1 MTDRSGRQPAAVTIA
16 RKERAA
22 RQAAEGATNA
32 AIYNAEVRRTQDRIS
47 ALRALRVSQAEEADA
62 AAPPAAK
69 RTKAKGVSKTA
80 PKTASKAAPKSLA
93 KA

>member
-1 MTDRSGRQPAAVTIA
+1 MTERSGRQPAAVTIA

-47 ALRALRVSQAEEADA
+47 ALRALRVSQAEEASA
-62 AAPPAAK
+62 AAPPVAK
-69 RTKAKGVSKTA
+69 RAKAKSPAKGA
-80 PKTASKAAPKSLA
+80 RPAKAAAAKSLA
-93 KA
+93 KV

>member
-1 MTDRSGRQPAAVTIA
+1 MTERSGRQPAAVTIA

-32 AIYNAEVRRTQDRIS
+32 ALYNAEVRRTQDRIS
-47 ALRALRVSQAEEADA
+47 ALKALRVSQAEEAEA

-69 RTKAKGVSKTA
+69 RPKAKAPAKGTGTA
-80 PKTASKAAPKSLA
+80 AKRLA